1 MGFEKINSKYNGTR
15 KAFGNGPQQENF
27 FGEHQEA
34 KKGFLTRSTLKPYLS
49 CIGKSRL
56 GIVKGD

>member
-1 MGFEKINSKYNGTR
+1 MGTR
-15 KAFGNGPQQENF
+15 KASENGPQQENF

>member
-15 KAFGNGPQQENF
+15 KTFGNGPQQEKF
-27 FGEHQEA
+27 FGEHLEE